1 MAIRFIPFLLI
12 ALLSLGSVMPASA
25 AYSKDVEKLL
35 KKRYY
40 EPVYIPHSDCYLVK
54 SKADKEYFG
63 VCTADGAELVP
74 PVFKKCSFEKSASG
88 DVYIFA
94 ERPNFK
100 APSPGSRIYS
110 VSGRRE
116 ILNIGNSTPV
126 WVDGDF
132 ITSFGGPVYRLD
144 GSIALDCAQM
154 AIANLRRGN
163 SIVGYKV
170 SVRNMVG
177 GKPVDNL
184 VICDAAFNKLFEL
197 DGQPYMWT
205 VVEKTDASGRYYWE
219 CSMKQGSDDPV
230 VLAFA
235 SDGTPMGQSTLLA
248 SAKPAPAAQASAPA
262 PQPARQAPQTASSP
276 VVPTRASAAT
286 SSVDKNI
293 PRAKSVADNTFAVII
308 ANENYADVENVP
320 FAANDGKIFAQYCE
334 RALGLPEKNIRLVQ
348 DATLNQIK
356 RQLHWLKQVADAY
369 KSDIKV
375 IFYYSGH
382 GIPDESSKEAYLLPV
397 DGFYADISTNLA
409 VSDLYK
415 SLNDLH
421 AGQVTV
427 LLDACFSGS
436 QRGDNML
443 VSARGVKI
451 KPKQSSVTGNM
462 MVLSAAQGDETAY
475 PYAQQGHG
483 LFTYY
488 LLKKLQETGSDITL
502 GDLAD
507 FVIDSVKK
515 ESLLQNDKIQTPTV
529 MISPALQSSWRTL
542 GF

>member
-1 MAIRFIPFLLI
+1 MNLRFIPYILIVLLG
-12 ALLSLGSVMPASA
+12 LGGLPASA
-25 AYSKDVEKLL
+25 AYSKDVEKQL
-35 KKRYY
+35 KKRYH

-74 PVFKKCSFEKSASG
+74 PVFKKCSFEKSSEG
-88 DVYIFA
+88 NVYIFA

-144 GSIALDCAQM
+144 GSIALDCAQ
-154 AIANLRRGN
+154 ISVANLRRGH

-170 SVRNMVG
+170 SVRTMEG
-177 GKPVDNL
+177 GKPVDHL
-184 VICDAAFNKLFEL
+184 VVCDADFRKLFEL
-197 DGQPYMWT
+197 EGQPYLWD
-205 VVEKTDASGRYYWE
+205 VVEKPDDSGAYYWQ
-219 CSMKQGSDDPV
+219 CSMKQGSDAPLQ
-230 VLAFA
+230 LAFA
-235 SDGTPMGQSTLLA
+235 SDGTPMGDVPRPVADKGAPT
-248 SAKPAPAAQASAPA
+248 PAPDPTPQRATAATTASVTAQAAAPG
-262 PQPARQAPQTASSP
+262 
-276 VVPTRASAAT
+276 AT

-293 PRAKSVADNTFAVII
+293 PLARSEASNTFAVII
-308 ANENYADVENVP
+308 ANENYADVAGVP

-334 RALGLPEKNIRLVQ
+334 RTLGIPAKNIRLVQ

-382 GIPDESSKEAYLLPV
+382 GLPDESSKEAYLLPV
-397 DGFYADISTNLA
+397 DGFYADITTNLA

-415 SLNDLH
+415 SLNELN
-421 AGQVTV
+421 ATQVTV

-451 KPKQSSVTGNM
+451 KPRQSSVGGNM

-475 PYAQQGHG
+475 PYTQQGHG

-488 LLKKLQETGSDITL
+488 LLKKLQEAGSAVTI
-502 GDLAD
+502 GELAD
-507 FVIDSVKK
+507 YVTDAVKK
-515 ESLLQNDKIQTPTV
+515 ESLLQNDKIQTPSV
-529 MISPALQSSWRTL
+529 MVSPALQSSWRTL

>member
-1 MAIRFIPFLLI
+1 MSIRFFSLILI
-12 ALLSLGSVMPASA
+12 ALISLSEAVPAGA
-25 AYSKDVEKLL
+25 IYSKDVEKLL
-35 KKRYY
+35 KKRYH
-40 EPVYIPHSDCYLVK
+40 EPVYIPYSDCYLVK

-63 VCTADGAELVP
+63 VCASDGSELVP
-74 PVFKKCSFEKSASG
+74 PVFKKCSFEKSADGSI
-88 DVYIFA
+88 YILA

-100 APSPGSRIYS
+100 APSPGSRVYS
-110 VSGRRE
+110 LSGRRE
-116 ILNIGNSTPV
+116 ILNIGNGTPI

-132 ITSFGGPVYRLD
+132 ITSFGGPIYRLD
-144 GSIALDCAQM
+144 GSIALDCAQ
-154 AIANLRRGN
+154 ISVANLRRGN
-163 SIVGYKV
+163 SLVGYKV

-177 GKPVDNL
+177 GKPIDNL
-184 VICDAAFNKLFEL
+184 VICDTDFRKLFEL
-197 DGQPYMWT
+197 DGQPYLWD
-205 VVEKTDASGRYYWE
+205 VVEKKDDAGRYYWQ
-219 CSMKQGSDDPV
+219 CSMKQGSDDPI
-230 VLAFA
+230 VLAFS
-235 SDGTPMGQSTLLA
+235 SDGSPMGGVDLQA
-248 SAKPAPAAQASAPA
+248 AAKTTPVAAAPA
-262 PQPARQAPQTASSP
+262 PQQQAAKTAQRTTASTVQTP
-276 VVPTRASAAT
+276 VRSVAA

-293 PRAKSVADNTFAVII
+293 PQARATASNTFAVIV

-320 FAANDGKIFAQYCE
+320 FAANDGKVFAQYCE
-334 RALGLPEKNIRLVQ
+334 RALGIPEKNIRFVQ

-356 RQLHWLKQVADAY
+356 RQLHWLKQIADAY
-369 KSDIKV
+369 KSEIKV

-397 DGFYADISTNLA
+397 DGFYADITTNLA

-415 SLNDLH
+415 SLNDLK
-421 AGQVTV
+421 AEQVTV

-451 KPKQSSVTGNM
+451 KPKQSTVAGNM

-475 PYAQQGHG
+475 PYTQQNHG

-488 LLKKLQETGSDITL
+488 LLKKLQEAGSDITL

-507 FVIDSVKK
+507 YVIDSVKK
-515 ESLLQNDKIQTPTV
+515 ESLLQNDKIQTPTIMV
-529 MISPALQSSWRTL
+529 SPTLQSSWRSL